1 MSTDTYRKYL
11 KCFAGPVFL
20 LTTSVFL
27 TSQMILHFGV
37 PAWRDMTDSQS
48 NMQTVKELVAGGGE
62 TPGIHS
68 RVLEKKAALET
79 RLDSLTSGLTDPT
92 DLSGLLQTIFDKG
105 WEAGVKF
112 DKTQPG
118 EEYQGDLY
126 RFFPIQLELR
136 TNYHSLGKF
145 VSSLERIPQ
154 VMRIDR
160 LGIVAAEKGGGIEA
174 ALQVT
179 CFIRKDG

>member
-1 MSTDTYRKYL
+1 MSTDTYRKHL

-20 LTTSVFL
+20 AAVSVFL
-27 TSQMILHFGV
+27 TSQLILHFGV
-37 PAWRDMTDSQS
+37 PAWRDMVASRAH
-48 NMQTVKELVAGGGE
+48 MKTVKELVAGGGE
-62 TPGIHS
+62 TSGIHS
-68 RVLEKKAALET
+68 RVLEKRATLEA
-79 RLDSLTSGLTDPT
+79 RLDSLTAGLTDPT

-112 DKTQPG
+112 DKTQPK

-126 RFFPIQLELR
+126 RFFPIVLELR
-136 TNYHSLGKF
+136 TNYHSLGTF
-145 VSSLERIPQ
+145 ISSLEKIPQ

-160 LGIVAAEKGGGIEA
+160 LGIVAAEKGGGIEVA
-174 ALQVT
+174 MQVT